1 MKKHDNKC
9 EERIVYYGN
18 RNYNVSDIDKFVAE
32 GGLGTHIGN
41 SMKHHII
48 TYLMNEK
55 GYSENDAWLTHDAW
69 ATNDNRVYG
78 ILKRDYEAV
87 VNEYREIVGLPPMKF

>member
-9 EERIVYYGN
+9 EERILPFEN

-32 GGLGTHIGN
+32 GGLGTHIDN
-41 SMKHHII
+41 SMQHHVI
-48 TYLMNEK
+48 TYLMNKK
-55 GYSENDAWLTHDAW
+55 GYAEPDAWQTYGAW

-78 ILKRDYEAV
+78 IRKRDYEDV
-87 VNEYREIVGLPPMKF
+87 VNEYREIVGLPPMEF